1 MNRVIF
7 SSLLALAL
15 PIHLG
20 AMTPVQYATSRPTI
34 AVDATR
40 PAPAVPGKKKGK
52 KTKAS
57 AKPAVSTTAHASTS
71 RAVGAVGAVGA
82 DALDA
87 QFRSVLNRT
96 GSKGKWGVI
105 VISLSSGDTLFNHH
119 GDDQLLPASTMKLFT
134 SAMALDRFGVGG
146 HFETEVLRA
155 GAIGTDGTLRGDLI
169 LRGAGDPML
178 AGKATDEAG
187 EPPMEALARRI
198 SEAGIR
204 RVSGTIVADASAFE
218 ERRIP
223 DGWKKKY
230 LQAGYAA
237 RVSALS
243 FNENKITMIVRPDG
257 DHAAVSFNPA
267 VSGLPLSNEVKIEK
281 GSRGSRISFKQD
293 STGTM
298 IVRGT
303 MGSLAPQRDLY
314 FVVERPELFAAGAL
328 RAALISRGVTVDG
341 ATVRAGRAVVDAPRV
356 TSVASPSLEKI
367 VTQMNGESNNHFA
380 ELLFRD
386 VAHGSGS
393 AGTAENANVL
403 LGRFLTEKA
412 RVAPK
417 AVFAADGSGLSTLD
431 RVTPRAMVQLLSYAK
446 KTAWGPVFEASLP
459 VAGRTE
465 TLRKRMKWTSAMGNL
480 HAKTGTT
487 NDVAS
492 LGGYVTS
499 KTGELLAFSFIY
511 KGNDRWRAKDSM
523 DQMGVALAS
532 FSR

>member
-1 MNRVIF
+1 MIF

-20 AMTPVQYATSRPTI
+20 AMPPVQYASSR
-34 AVDATR
+34 ATMAADGAR
-40 PAPAVPGKKKGK
+40 A
-52 KTKAS
+52 
-57 AKPAVSTTAHASTS
+57 AKPAEVKKKAKKSSKAAPKSATPTAGKTS
-71 RAVGAVGAVGA
+71 VRAVGPVGT

-87 QFRSVLNRT
+87 QFRSVLTRSGN
-96 GSKGKWGVI
+96 SGKWGVI
-105 VISLSSGDTLFNHH
+105 VVSLSSGDTLFTHH

-134 SAMALDRFGVGG
+134 SAMALDRFGAAG
-146 HFETEVLRA
+146 HFDTEVLRA
-155 GAIGTDGTLRGDLI
+155 GAIGTDGILRGDLI

-198 SEAGIR
+198 ADAGIR
-204 RVSGTIVADASAFE
+204 RVTGTVIADASAFE

-223 DGWKKKY
+223 DGWKKNY
-230 LQAGYAA
+230 LHAGYAA

-243 FNENKITMIVRPDG
+243 FNENKITMIVRPEG
-257 DHAAVSFNPA
+257 DHASVSFHPA
-267 VSGLPLSNEVKIEK
+267 VSGLPISNEVKIEK
-281 GSRGSRISFKQD
+281 GGRGSRISFKQD

-303 MGSLAPQRDLY
+303 MGSLASPRDLY

-328 RAALISRGVTVDG
+328 RAALVARGVNVDG
-341 ATVRAGRAVVDAPRV
+341 ATVRAGRAALDAPRV

-386 VAHGSGS
+386 VAHGAGN
-393 AGTAENANVL
+393 AGTAENANAL
-403 LGRFLTEKA
+403 LSRFLTDKV
-412 RVAPK
+412 RTAPQ

-511 KGNDRWRAKDSM
+511 NGRDRWRAKDSM